1 MHGSV
6 QNKEKNWNKLALG
19 GMYLKIY
26 QFAEKMVKKDQYIV
40 SYCTHEKIKFE
51 GFPENGC

>member
-6 QNKEKNWNKLALG
+6 QNKEKN
-19 GMYLKIY
+19 LKIY
-26 QFAEKMVKKDQYIV
+26 QSLLKDGEERSIV
-40 SYCTHEKIKFE
+40 SYCTHEKINFE